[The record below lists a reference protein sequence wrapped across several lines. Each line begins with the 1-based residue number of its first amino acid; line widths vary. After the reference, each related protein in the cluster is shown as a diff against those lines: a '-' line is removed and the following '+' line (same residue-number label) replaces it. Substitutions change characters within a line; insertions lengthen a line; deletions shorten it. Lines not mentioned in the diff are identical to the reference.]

1 MTKPIGLTILVIV
14 FLLIVISLI
23 LTLTDSP
30 SETKKGSPENI
41 VQIYIESILEEDF
54 KSSYSLLS
62 DETKIE
68 CDFSD
73 YIINIEREVELFNR
87 GTVKHDKTVTVKEN
101 QEVIVYIDIS
111 VITSTVPFGTNDY
124 TQDEKIT
131 LIKSK
136 NPEVPSWK
144 ISKTSFVNSCNI
156 NPKLK

>member
-30 SETKKGSPENI
+30 SETKKGSPEN
-41 VQIYIESILEEDF
+41 IESILEEDF

-111 VITSTVPFGTNDY
+111 VITSTVPFSIPF
-124 TQDEKIT
+124 QR
-131 LIKSK
+131 
-136 NPEVPSWK
+136 P
-144 ISKTSFVNSCNI
+144 F
-156 NPKLK
+156 

>member
-1 MTKPIGLTILVIV
+1 MTKTIGLVILVIV

-30 SETKKGSPENI
+30 SEIKKGSPENI
-41 VQIYIESILEEDF
+41 VQIYIESILKEDF
-54 KSSYSLLS
+54 ESSYSLLS
-62 DETKIE
+62 NETKVE

-73 YIINIEREVELFNR
+73 YIINIEREIELFNR
-87 GTVKHDKTVTVKEN
+87 GTVEHDKTITVKEN

-111 VITSTVPFGTNDY
+111 VVTSTVPFGTNDY
-124 TQDEKIT
+124 TNDEKIT
-131 LIKSK
+131 LIKSEY
-136 NPEVPSWK
+136 PQEDSWK

>member
-1 MTKPIGLTILVIV
+1 MTKTIGLVILVIV

-23 LTLTDSP
+23 LTLKNSP

-41 VQIYIESILEEDF
+41 VQIYIDSILKEDF
-54 KSSYSLLS
+54 ESSYSLLS
-62 DETKIE
+62 DETKVE

-73 YIINIEREVELFNR
+73 YIINIEREVGLFNR
-87 GTVKHDKTVTVKEN
+87 VTVKHDKTITVKEN

-111 VITSTVPFGTNDY
+111 VITSTIPFGTNDY

-131 LIKSK
+131 LIKSEY
-136 NPEVPSWK
+136 PQVDSWK

-156 NPKLK
+156 NPKLR